1 MTGSSIAWQDRLARL
16 AMALLLGATAYGVV
30 VGAVIA
36 MYYDMVSGMGAL
48 EDRLAPPQAILYLLA
63 VLISVVHLPP
73 ALSDIQHRRWRQAL
87 VRMAVGLGPL
97 IVFLG
102 TEGLIA
108 HLLWWLPISETDRF
122 HLLHHSLVA
131 GIPLTLGY
139 WLLWRRLWRP
149 ADFETAGVPSRRAW
163 LVSGLGMV
171 GIAMGVGIVAGLVS
185 PAACS
190 VITVIGLLAVTIAW
204 RAAGRPAA
212 PSANTISLL
221 TQSPKRIAVI
231 TVGMTHS
238 GKTTFAHHLQTR
250 LPNSVVVD
258 QDTHAA
264 FLNTHYR
271 SLVPVTGPNH
281 LKFAVSRA
289 IVDHAI
295 DRTTAHLIFCNAN
308 RSGAARTR
316 LLDRL
321 ARAGFTTVL
330 VDFRIAEDLL
340 RQRVAASE
348 RSTDV
353 LRASTS
359 FAEVLARQQRA
370 SGDPDTTV
378 PAVGDA
384 DHLFRVDRSEA
395 VPDVIQAILEIDHG
409 PH

>member
-1 MTGSSIAWQDRLARL
+1 M
-16 AMALLLGATAYGVV
+16 
-30 VGAVIA
+30 
-36 MYYDMVSGMGAL
+36 SG
-48 EDRLAPPQAILYLLA
+48 
-63 VLISVVHLPP
+63 
-73 ALSDIQHRRWRQAL
+73 
-87 VRMAVGLGPL
+87 
-97 IVFLG
+97 
-102 TEGLIA
+102 T
-108 HLLWWLPISETDRF
+108 
-122 HLLHHSLVA
+122 
-131 GIPLTLGY
+131 
-139 WLLWRRLWRP
+139 RRL
-149 ADFETAGVPSRRAW
+149 
-163 LVSGLGMV
+163 
-171 GIAMGVGIVAGLVS
+171 
-185 PAACS
+185 
-190 VITVIGLLAVTIAW
+190 
-204 RAAGRPAA
+204 
-212 PSANTISLL
+212 
-221 TQSPKRIAVI
+221 AVI

-238 GKTTFAHHLQTR
+238 GKTTFAHQLRAR

-348 RSTDV
+348 RSTSV

-395 VPDVIQAILEIDHG
+395 VPDLIQAILEIDHG